1 MNASKGHFFSDTAVM
16 LGRSMRHILR
26 SPNTIATSVV
36 MPVAVMLM
44 VVYVFGGAISVPG
57 GSYVDYMLPGIML
70 MTVATGVTYTAYR
83 MFNDKKLGIFDRF
96 RSMPIAQSSPLWG
109 NVISSLA
116 ANVLSVAIVV
126 AVALLIGFRS
136 SAGLLSWLAVAGLIV
151 LFMLAL
157 TWVAVI
163 AGTAAKTSD
172 GATAFSYPL
181 IFLPFVSS
189 AFVPTGTMPWALRVF
204 AENQPVTPL
213 VNTIRSLLEGQ
224 PLGDD
229 LWIAIVWCVGILLVA
244 VVVAVRV
251 YRRAA

>member
-1 MNASKGHFFSDTAVM
+1 MTTSTGHFFSDSAVM
-16 LGRSMRHILR
+16 FGRSMRHILR
-26 SPNTIATSVV
+26 SPDTVATSVV

-44 VVYVFGGAISVPG
+44 IVYVFGGAITVPG
-57 GSYVDYMLPGIML
+57 GDYIDYMLPGIIL

-109 NVISSLA
+109 NVLSSVI
-116 ANVLSVAIVV
+116 ANAVSVAIVV

-136 SAGLLSWLAVAGLIV
+136 SAGIAAWLAVAGLVV
-151 LFMLAL
+151 LFTLAL

-189 AFVPTGTMPWALRVF
+189 AFVPTDTMPWALRIF

-213 VNTIRSLLEGQ
+213 VNSIRALLEGQ
-224 PLGDD
+224 PLGNEI
-229 LWIAIVWCVGILLVA
+229 WVAVAWCVGILIVA
-244 VVVAVRV
+244 NAVAVRL
-251 YRRAA
+251 YRKTA